1 MWKLTLNKFP
11 YFFEDDVKNF
21 VLWYGN
27 KYTTKSEKEE
37 WMFQCEEFKH
47 CDLIVFENMS
57 SLKSL
62 NLISHLQIMAR
73 KTKNSEKRKIMF

>member
-27 KYTTKSEKEE
+27 KHTTKSEKEE
-37 WMFQCEEFKH
+37 WMSQCEELKN

-73 KTKNSEKRKIMF
+73 KTKNNEKRKIMF